1 MSRLTLTVSRRAK
14 IFSIVF
20 MRLMF
25 SRVQGWKHDIPARA
39 KKFDCVAKDGSE
51 LEGALHE
58 SGSLEPLG
66 VVILCHPF
74 VKYGMHYFFKNELD
88 IELTKLGYHVVSFN
102 FKGFGRSNIKGHAYF
117 DDILSIGHILREK
130 YPNLPIHLIGCSFG
144 GFHLSHA
151 LAENNSLFTSAVLD
165 SVPCSVNVYFKKGI
179 LSHAMAWL
187 SRSKLAPIT
196 GTQPIKDSLKNVN
209 NFPLLFLHGTTD
221 SYLPEADI
229 EELRALCNSI
239 QFKKFEGCKHLE
251 IIKNNRND
259 YLRLISQFFEASLQN
274 QRIIGK

>member
-1 MSRLTLTVSRRAK
+1 MSQAALSVSWRAK
-14 IFSIVF
+14 IFSIFF
-20 MRLMF
+20 MRIMF
-25 SRVQGWKHDIPARA
+25 SRVQGWKNDIPTRA
-39 KKFDCVAKDGSE
+39 KKFDRIALDGSS
-51 LEGALHE
+51 LEGAIHE
-58 SGSLEPLG
+58 SQNLKPLG

-117 DDILSIGHILREK
+117 NDVLSIGQSLREQ

-151 LAENNSLFTSAVLD
+151 LAQNTSLFTSAVLD

-187 SRSKLAPIT
+187 SSSKLAPIT
-196 GTQPIKDSLKNVN
+196 GTQPIKDSLKKVN
-209 NFPLLFLHGTTD
+209 NFPLLFLHGASD
-221 SYLPEADI
+221 NYLPEADV
-229 EELRALCNSI
+229 EELRALCASI
-239 QFKKFEGCKHLE
+239 QFKKFEECKHLE
-251 IIKNNRND
+251 IIKKYRSD
-259 YLRLISQFFEASLQN
+259 YLQLVSQFFNDSLQN
-274 QRIIGK
+274 QRITGK